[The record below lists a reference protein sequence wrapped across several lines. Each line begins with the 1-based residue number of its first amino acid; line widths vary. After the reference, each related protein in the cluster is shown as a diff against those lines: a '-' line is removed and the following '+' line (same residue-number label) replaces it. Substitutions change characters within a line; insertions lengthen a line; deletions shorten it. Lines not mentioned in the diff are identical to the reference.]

1 MNSLTTALLIFIL
14 LIVPI
19 TMLNA
24 QEQSDERL
32 PLTFILSE
40 VEDRYNIRFS
50 YGDKT
55 VENIV
60 CKRPNYTNTLEEV
73 IFSLKAC
80 SNLSFEILNDRFIV
94 VTSTTAESPEMKVE
108 RLNEVVIE
116 NYLTRGLSKNVDG
129 KIRIATQD
137 FNILPGLTEPD
148 ILQTIQ
154 SLPGVISVDERI
166 SNINI
171 RGGTNDQNLILFEG
185 IKMYQSG
192 HFFGLISAF
201 YPYLAEETNVSKN
214 GTSAKYGD
222 GVSGV
227 ITINNSNTIDQKNTF
242 GGGLNLLSADG
253 FSKISIN
260 ESSELQ
266 LSARRSFTDV
276 VLSPTYN
283 AYFDRIFRDS
293 EFNSESNVMRNQ
305 NERFHFFDVNGKYLY
320 DFKDDSKLRFNLLH
334 IYNNLDYSESTLN
347 SNNQAESSESRLN
360 QKSYGASLNYTKQW
374 SKLATDLQLYVSNY
388 RLDGITNDIT
398 NNQRLIQEN
407 EVVDLGIMANL
418 NIPFSPSTVLNT
430 GYQFNEVGVTNLED
444 INDPRFRNFI
454 KEVLRTHSL
463 YSEFEFRSNNN
474 KTYARLGLRGN
485 FIEKFSDFYFEPRIS
500 FNQKFL
506 RYLRLEIL
514 GELKSQSIA
523 QIIDL
528 QQDFFG
534 IEKRRWQLADD
545 DKVPVITSQQASIG
559 LNYNRNG
566 FLINAEAYIKNV
578 DGITARSQGFQNQF
592 QLVNDTGAYTIK
604 GVDFLINK
612 QFNKLSTW
620 LSYSYS
626 KNDYHFKN
634 LNNSTEFPKNIDI
647 RNIINASV
655 TYNFNALK
663 VGVGMNWHSG
673 RP

>member
-1 MNSLTTALLIFIL
+1 
-14 LIVPI
+14 
-19 TMLNA
+19 
-24 QEQSDERL
+24 
-32 PLTFILSE
+32 
-40 VEDRYNIRFS
+40 
-50 YGDKT
+50 
-55 VENIV
+55 
-60 CKRPNYTNTLEEV
+60 
-73 IFSLKAC
+73 
-80 SNLSFEILNDRFIV
+80 
-94 VTSTTAESPEMKVE
+94 
-108 RLNEVVIE
+108 
-116 NYLTRGLSKNVDG
+116 
-129 KIRIATQD
+129 
-137 FNILPGLTEPD
+137 
-148 ILQTIQ
+148 
-154 SLPGVISVDERI
+154 
-166 SNINI
+166 
-171 RGGTNDQNLILFEG
+171 
-185 IKMYQSG
+185 
-192 HFFGLISAF
+192 
-201 YPYLAEETNVSKN
+201 
-214 GTSAKYGD
+214 
-222 GVSGV
+222 
-227 ITINNSNTIDQKNTF
+227 
-242 GGGLNLLSADG
+242 
-253 FSKISIN
+253 
-260 ESSELQ
+260 
-266 LSARRSFTDV
+266 TDV

-293 EFNSESNVMRNQ
+293 EFNSESNVVRNQ
-305 NERFHFFDVNGKYLY
+305 NERFHFFDVNAKYLY
-320 DFKDDSKLRFNLLH
+320 DFKDDSKLRFNVLH

-566 FLINAEAYIKNV
+566 LLINAEAYIKNV

-592 QLVNDTGAYTIK
+592 QLVNDIGAYTIK

-626 KNDYHFKN
+626 KNNYQFKN
-634 LNNSTEFPKNIDI
+634 LNNGNEFPNNIDI

-673 RP
+673 RPYTSPLDLQDDSNNTIEYDLPNSSRLNEYLRTDISATYSFKLSDEINAEAGASIWNLLNKKNTINRFYRLNDDASIATIDNESLYFTPNFSFRVTF